1 VTEGLSL
8 LDASADFDAQV
19 ASVEARLETGT

>member
-8 LDASADFDAQV
+8 LDASADLDAQV